1 MASIGGA
8 SIQDDLVRGIIAE
21 VKSLTVDRLKR
32 VLRSEGQLMSG
43 IKTELQTRLIA
54 RRHMFYHPDTLAV
67 LTNHLPDI
75 LDAERRNDQVQLRRI
90 RDAVRGYPYNP
101 QQPQPSNPYPS
112 PYSNHTPASSASP
125 QFYNNS
131 PTPRLPPVTSITG
144 NMPPVSGYTQRMF
157 DSNQRMGSSCV
168 D

>member
-54 RRHMFYHPDTLAV
+54 RRHMVH
-67 LTNHLPDI
+67 
-75 LDAERRNDQVQLRRI
+75 
-90 RDAVRGYPYNP
+90 
-101 QQPQPSNPYPS
+101 QPQKLWQY
-112 PYSNHTPASSASP
+112 
-125 QFYNNS
+125 
-131 PTPRLPPVTSITG
+131 
-144 NMPPVSGYTQRMF
+144 
-157 DSNQRMGSSCV
+157 
-168 D
+168 